1 MRFEEIYARWNQ
13 KRLPQEQAAEISGIS
28 SRTLRRYIS
37 KYEEDG
43 LDGLQDKRL
52 TQASFRRA
60 PVDEV
65 VALVKRY
72 ESRYRG
78 WNVSTSTRGI
88 SAMAGNVAILR

>member
-1 MRFEEIYARWNQ
+1 MRFEEIYSRWNQ
-13 KRLPQEQAAEISGIS
+13 KRLTQEQAAEILGIS

-43 LDGLQDKRL
+43 LDGLQDERL

-78 WNVSTSTRGI
+78 WNVKHFYSWYKRDGGQRSYT
-88 SAMAGNVAILR
+88 